1 MGFFS
6 KKDYVCEKCGKTF
19 QKRFNFNGNLCDDCL
34 NREANEKRQLEESVR
49 GYIDYASD
57 VLSKSYSSDEM
68 RQIIDRRDGILDKY
82 KNEAGISR
90 ADLQNASENYK
101 KLTDKQAAEVLL
113 RVAKSSV
120 SSTVGAV
127 YSSKFFVPTYY
138 ESMIVDAAD
147 VFAVGFT
154 SDYKLNA
161 GSSEVILC
169 AVFTND
175 PFVPVFSMVYIGKTG
190 FFELT
195 KSKKGRASVAALFEA
210 MCPNL
215 TYPVDDIKQLKK
227 QIKQD
232 GAVKGNIDMKFM
244 LDQIS
249 SASVSVGIFDTERM
263 HSDLYPGSTMML
275 DRIGYIPQDDIN
287 AILHMDKNS
296 NCKYWS
302 KQIEN
307 GLKNGTIIPW
317 S

>member
-19 QKRFNFNGNLCDDCL
+19 QKRFNLNGNLCDDCL
-34 NREANEKRQLEESVR
+34 NREANERRELEESIG

-57 VLSKSYSSDEM
+57 VLYKSYSSDEM

-101 KLTDKQAAEVLL
+101 RLTDEQAAEVLL
-113 RVAKSSV
+113 RIAKASV
-120 SSTVGAV
+120 SSTIGAA
-127 YSSKFFVPTYY
+127 YSGTFFALTHY
-138 ESMIVDAAD
+138 EGMIVDAAD

-154 SDYKLNA
+154 SDYRLNA
-161 GSSEVILC
+161 DSSEIILC

-195 KSKKGRASVAALFEA
+195 KSKKGRADVAAAYEA
-210 MCPNL
+210 MCPYL
-215 TYPVDDIKQLKK
+215 TYPVGDIKELKK
-227 QIKQD
+227 QIKKD

-249 SASVSVGIFDTERM
+249 NASVGVGIFNTERM
-263 HSDLYPGSTMML
+263 HSDLYFGSMKML
-275 DRIGYIPQDDIN
+275 DKIGYIPEDDIN
-287 AILHMDKNS
+287 AILHMDKKP
-296 NCKYWS
+296 NCKYWN
-302 KQIEN
+302 KQIEK
-307 GLKNGTIIPW
+307 GLTNGTIIPR
-317 S
+317 